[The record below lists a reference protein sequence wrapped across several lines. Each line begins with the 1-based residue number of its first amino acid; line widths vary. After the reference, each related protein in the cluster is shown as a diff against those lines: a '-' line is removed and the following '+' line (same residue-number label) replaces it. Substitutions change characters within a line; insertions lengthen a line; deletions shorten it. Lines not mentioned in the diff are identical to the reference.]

1 MNSDMEVDE
10 VDGDGVDKVGET
22 ITGGESERACAS

>member
-1 MNSDMEVDE
+1 MNSEIDVDE
-10 VDGDGVDKVGET
+10 VDGDGVDRVGET